1 MQFMDQRKQKLIDK
15 KFQLHTTY
23 SFMGI
28 FFILI
33 GIITITVGIN
43 YYNDNKKIEK
53 IIDEQNNIMNAQSEI
68 IKSMLQIIKIKDV
81 DDSDLNAK
89 IKGKS
94 ENNNLL
100 MKQNIDLVKELTQR
114 NNLIFLIIIVFLI
127 ATGFVLYPVLIR
139 KTHKISGPIYLMSQY
154 IKDMIKGNYPDLRP
168 LRKKD
173 ELKEFYELFSKLV
186 IFLKK
191 REDDKV

>member
-1 MQFMDQRKQKLIDK
+1 MDQRKQKLIDK

-33 GIITITVGIN
+33 GIIIVTIGIN
-43 YYNDNKKIEK
+43 YYSDNKKIEK
-53 IIDEQNNIMNAQSEI
+53 IIDEQKNIMNAQGEI
-68 IKSMLQIIKIKDV
+68 IKSILQIIKIKDG
-81 DDSDLNAK
+81 DNSDLNSK
-89 IKGKS
+89 IKEKS
-94 ENNNLL
+94 ENNSLSL
-100 MKQNIDLVKELTQR
+100 KQNIDIVKELTQR

-154 IKDMIKGNYPDLRP
+154 IKEIIKGNYPDLRP

-186 IFLKK
+186 VFIKK

>member
-1 MQFMDQRKQKLIDK
+1 MDQRKQKIIDK

-23 SFMGI
+23 SFMSI

-33 GIITITVGIN
+33 GIIIITVGIN

-53 IIDEQNNIMNAQSEI
+53 IVEEQNSIMNGQTEI
-68 IKSMLQIIKIKDV
+68 IKSMLQIINIRNGDNYELKTKIREKS
-81 DDSDLNAK
+81 DSNS
-89 IKGKS
+89 IS
-94 ENNNLL
+94 
-100 MKQNIDLVKELTQR
+100 MKNNIDLIKNLTQR

-127 ATGFVLYPVLIR
+127 ATGFILYPVLIS
-139 KTHKISGPIYLMSQY
+139 KTHKISGPIYLMSAY
-154 IKDMIKGNYPDLRP
+154 IREILEGKYPDLRP

-173 ELKEFYELFSKLV
+173 ELKEFYELFSRLIV
-186 IFLKK
+186 FLKK

>member
-1 MQFMDQRKQKLIDK
+1 MDQRKLKIIDK

-33 GIITITVGIN
+33 GIIIITIGIN

-53 IIDEQNNIMNAQSEI
+53 IIGEQNNIMNAQGEI
-68 IKSMLQIIKIKDV
+68 INSMLQIIKIKDGNY
-81 DDSDLNAK
+81 SELNAK
-89 IKGKS
+89 IKEKS
-94 ENNNLL
+94 DNNSLS
-100 MKQNIDLVKELTQR
+100 MKNNIAFVKELTQR

-127 ATGFVLYPVLIR
+127 ATGFILYPVLIR
-139 KTHKISGPIYLMSQY
+139 KTHKISGPIYLMSEY
-154 IKDMIKGNYPDLRP
+154 MKEIIKGNFPDLRP

-173 ELKEFYELFSKLV
+173 ELKEFYELFSKL
-186 IFLKK
+186 ITFLQK
-191 REDDKV
+191 REDDKI

>member
-1 MQFMDQRKQKLIDK
+1 MDQRKQKLIDK

-23 SFMGI
+23 SFMSI

-33 GIITITVGIN
+33 GIIIITIGIN

-53 IIDEQNNIMNAQSEI
+53 IVGEQNNIMNAQTEI
-68 IKSMLQIIKIKDV
+68 IKSMLQIINIKNGNNYELKTKIKEK
-81 DDSDLNAK
+81 SD
-89 IKGKS
+89 
-94 ENNNLL
+94 NNSLSMRN
-100 MKQNIDLVKELTQR
+100 NIDIIKNLTQR

-127 ATGFVLYPVLIR
+127 ATGFILYPVLIR
-139 KTHKISGPIYLMSQY
+139 KTHKISGPIYLMSEY
-154 IKDMIKGNYPDLRP
+154 IRDVMNGKYPDLRP

-173 ELKEFYELFSKLV
+173 ELKEFYQLFSRF
-186 IFLKK
+186 ITFLKK